1 MVEKKGR
8 EKRELRRVLKIRPV
22 DLKVGKYGLSP
33 EFMRECAKVLAK
45 ESMIKLALPADK
57 DLQLDL
63 INEFSQKTSAQFIA
77 KVGKTVAFY
86 QSNE

>member
-45 ESMIKLALPADK
+45 DCLLYTSDAAD
-57 DLQLDL
+57 
-63 INEFSQKTSAQFIA
+63 E
-77 KVGKTVAFY
+77 
-86 QSNE
+86 